1 MSTLSKTIKRM
12 SPTKEEFRRLSTIAL
27 KQLKLEQRK
36 LAREK
41 FQERIK
47 NWEKEKYISKSV
59 KLN

>member
-1 MSTLSKTIKRM
+1 M

-47 NWEKEKYISKSV
+47 NWKKEKYISKSV